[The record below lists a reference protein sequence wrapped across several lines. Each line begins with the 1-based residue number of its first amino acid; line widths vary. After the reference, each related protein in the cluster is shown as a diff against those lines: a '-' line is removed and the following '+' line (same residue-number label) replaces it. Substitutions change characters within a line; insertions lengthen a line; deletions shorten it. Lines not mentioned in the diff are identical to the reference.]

1 MEAERTLSCT
11 SSQSGHKR
19 TSPAPGGRLGCAG
32 PGPYALGM
40 ALHAAL
46 AAAATLLA
54 LAFML
59 STLERWL
66 ARHKKHELMWTISLA
81 MFALGSWALWAGATL
96 GWGEWTYKAFYL
108 FGAILNVPFL
118 ALGTVYLLCD
128 ERVADRWAAGVA
140 LLAAFASGIVVAA
153 PIVGVIQ
160 PDVLPQGSAVFG
172 PGPRIAA
179 ALGSGIASLVIIGG
193 ALWSAWRLL
202 RTWRRSRGAGLP
214 HEAQGPPPAIS
225 PARLAVANV
234 IIAIGTLV
242 LGSGGTLNSVADA
255 MDAFAISL
263 VLGIALIFGGFLLTA
278 PRRLPAPALAA
289 PEPWYPAARHE
300 PAGEDGPPGTEV
312 AGPATSRSAAERAS
326 VALTDTTPGSPHL
339 N

>member
-1 MEAERTLSCT
+1 
-11 SSQSGHKR
+11 
-19 TSPAPGGRLGCAG
+19 
-32 PGPYALGM
+32 M

-140 LLAAFASGIVVAA
+140 LLAAFASGIVIAA
-153 PIVGVIQ
+153 PIVGVID
-160 PDVLPQGSAVFG
+160 PEVLPQGSAVFG

-179 ALGSGIASLVIIGG
+179 ALGSGIASVVIVGG
-193 ALWSAWRLL
+193 ALWSAWGLL
-202 RTWRRSRGAGLP
+202 LTWWRGRAG
-214 HEAQGPPPAIS
+214 AVGGARGSASTSPARIS

-234 IIAIGTLV
+234 IIAIGTIV

-278 PRRLPAPALAA
+278 PRRVALPVLPPA
-289 PEPWYPAARHE
+289 EPWYPAP
-300 PAGEDGPPGTEV
+300 PADERVDG
-312 AGPATSRSAAERAS
+312 RAS
-326 VALTDTTPGSPHL
+326 DHAGVDVDDAPEGGGAAPSRERSRGGATERVTLADTTPGSPHL